1 MNYLQF
7 RNGIPFIRTWPLE
20 PGDKVSDPD
29 NTEEGCRKISNE
41 LSQHGIK
48 NRIGYNPDSGIW
60 SVAIINPNDYV
71 EIGGWEIE
79 DIDKI
84 REARMMVDVWD

>member
-7 RNGIPFIRTWPLE
+7 RNGIPFIKTWPLE
-20 PGDKVSDPD
+20 PGDKVSDSN

-60 SVAIINPNDYV
+60 SVAIINPNDC
-71 EIGGWEIE
+71 WEID
-79 DIDKI
+79 DIDKM
-84 REARMMVDVWD
+84 REARMMDVAWD